1 MAEVAGA
8 RKVSCSSDSV
18 STPNSEDFV
27 LVPGSPAAPPSG
39 SDGTGLKIPGA
50 GNESAL
56 EEQLAAMLSDCAQD
70 EEDEEEAD
78 DDEEEAATRGDP
90 GSAEGAGAGGPAT
103 GEGAS
108 VMAERTD
115 GEMRDSQT
123 VANNPRCS
131 KEGPRGPDSASPTS
145 ARGDEDGGG
154 SGDGGGGELLVFPRV
169 TYLGSASVD
178 APRSELEAL
187 RVAAIL
193 RQQCLAPL
201 EVALAVPTASGGSVR
216 ILEADS
222 SVEIARYPVQRILFC
237 VRGHRTTQES
247 DCFGF
252 TESHNAADIF
262 RIHVFRC
269 PEPHEVSRLLHGFA
283 AAFEVCAR
291 PTGAGAGAGAS
302 GPGSSPA
309 LTASTPNP
317 DLFTFTVAMEIR
329 EDDGKGNFSAVPVD
343 KEKQYFKLRSGVEKK
358 LVLNVNQASSREL
371 TIERCFGVFLGPG
384 CGVQPGDLHLL
395 NMESMGKSSDSK
407 SYVIAAR
414 WDPTL
419 ATFHGLND
427 ETAKDK
433 MAHLTVAADLVVTE
447 VQDPVRFLFE
457 APARVFPATERF
469 WYFGR
474 RAFTDTFHL
483 HLRQLPPRDET
494 TPDEARACP
503 YELLALTS
511 DSERQRAS
519 AAATGGGAAAVSGG
533 AGGGLA
539 GVWGGG
545 GGGVPSSPSLTL
557 SARGSQSSAFATP
570 TEDEDDGDNDE
581 PLLSGSGDVSRECA
595 QKLLEAWSDLL
606 AKWHGNPSVRPRQL
620 PALVRGGV
628 PEALRGDVWQLL
640 AGCRDDDAMLDNYRM
655 LVAKVSPQD
664 SAITRDIN
672 RTFPAHGYFKDSG
685 GDGQDS
691 LYKICKAYSIYDE
704 EIGYCQGQS
713 FLAAVL
719 LLHMPEEQAFGVLVR
734 IMFAYGLRDLFRQN
748 FDDLHCK
755 FYQLERLMQEHVPEL
770 YAHFLGL
777 GLEAHMYASQWF
789 LTLFTA
795 KFPLYMVF
803 HIIDLLLSEGLSV
816 IFNVALALLKTSRE
830 DLLQADFE
838 GALKFFR
845 VQLPKR
851 YRAEESA
858 RRLMEVACG
867 VKVSQRRLKKFEREF
882 LTMRE
887 QMAQEEDPVER
898 LKREGRRLQ
907 EANLRLEQE
916 NDDLAHEL
924 VTSKIALRGDLDK
937 AEDKVDVLTK
947 ELLLTKQRLLET
959 EGDKRRMEEEA
970 VKLKELCRR
979 EMEKAG
985 RDMSKSSSII
995 GEYKQICSQL
1005 SIRLEQKQASSRAE
1019 MDVIRAKLRACGH
1032 CSGAFH
1038 EDGGVR
1044 GSGAA
1049 AMGAEAG
1056 EEAGVVT
1063 SDGPA
1068 TAGASAAAGLLAAA
1082 AAVAPVPAEGIQSH
1096 LREMELEL
1104 AQTKL
1109 KLVEAECRIQDLEH
1123 ELNGALNEV
1132 QASRR
1137 TWLNRTLSSL
1147 KTTTTG
1153 SQAKEPV

>member
-1 MAEVAGA
+1 
-8 RKVSCSSDSV
+8 
-18 STPNSEDFV
+18 
-27 LVPGSPAAPPSG
+27 
-39 SDGTGLKIPGA
+39 
-50 GNESAL
+50 
-56 EEQLAAMLSDCAQD
+56 
-70 EEDEEEAD
+70 
-78 DDEEEAATRGDP
+78 
-90 GSAEGAGAGGPAT
+90 
-103 GEGAS
+103 
-108 VMAERTD
+108 
-115 GEMRDSQT
+115 
-123 VANNPRCS
+123 
-131 KEGPRGPDSASPTS
+131 
-145 ARGDEDGGG
+145 
-154 SGDGGGGELLVFPRV
+154 
-169 TYLGSASVD
+169 
-178 APRSELEAL
+178 
-187 RVAAIL
+187 
-193 RQQCLAPL
+193 
-201 EVALAVPTASGGSVR
+201 
-216 ILEADS
+216 
-222 SVEIARYPVQRILFC
+222 
-237 VRGHRTTQES
+237 
-247 DCFGF
+247 
-252 TESHNAADIF
+252 
-262 RIHVFRC
+262 
-269 PEPHEVSRLLHGFA
+269 
-283 AAFEVCAR
+283 
-291 PTGAGAGAGAS
+291 
-302 GPGSSPA
+302 
-309 LTASTPNP
+309 
-317 DLFTFTVAMEIR
+317 
-329 EDDGKGNFSAVPVD
+329 
-343 KEKQYFKLRSGVEKK
+343 
-358 LVLNVNQASSREL
+358 
-371 TIERCFGVFLGPG
+371 
-384 CGVQPGDLHLL
+384 
-395 NMESMGKSSDSK
+395 MGKSSDSK

-511 DSERQRAS
+511 ESERQRATTT
-519 AAATGGGAAAVSGG
+519 ATAATTTGG
-533 AGGGLA
+533 AGGGP
-539 GVWGGG
+539 GGN
-545 GGGVPSSPSLTL
+545 
-557 SARGSQSSAFATP
+557 
-570 TEDEDDGDNDE
+570 NDE

-664 SAITRDIN
+664 SAITRDIH

-719 LLHMPEEQAFGVLVR
+719 LLHMPEEQAFGVLVK

-979 EMEKAG
+979 EMEKAAL
-985 RDMSKSSSII
+985 DVSKSSSII

-1019 MDVIRAKLRACGH
+1019 MDVIRATLRACGH

-1038 EDGGVR
+1038 EDGRVR
-1044 GSGAA
+1044 GG
-1049 AMGAEAG
+1049 GTEAE
-1056 EEAGVVT
+1056 EEAAGAVT
-1063 SDGPA
+1063 SDGH
-1068 TAGASAAAGLLAAA
+1068 AAGLLAAA
-1082 AAVAPVPAEGIQSH
+1082 VPVPEEGIQSH

-1109 KLVEAECRIQDLEH
+1109 KLVEAECRIQARDLEH
-1123 ELNGALNEV
+1123 ELSGALSEV

-1147 KTTTTG
+1147 KTTTTTSSSSSTG